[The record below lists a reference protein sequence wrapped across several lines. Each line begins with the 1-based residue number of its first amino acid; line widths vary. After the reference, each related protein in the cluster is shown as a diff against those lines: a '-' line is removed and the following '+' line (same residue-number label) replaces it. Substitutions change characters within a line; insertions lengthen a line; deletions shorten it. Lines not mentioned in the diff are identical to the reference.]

1 MSTLIVNTTRFGDVQ
16 VDAAKIITLPRGIIG
31 FPDDKQYVLLMHQP
45 DSPLFWLQS
54 VTNPDLAFVV
64 VMPVLFKPDY
74 RVPVGPPL
82 LEALGALSPDEIQ
95 IYVLVTVPQ
104 GHPEKMTAN
113 LKGPL
118 LVNSRSRLGQQVVL
132 DDPDYPIKYPL
143 VSGTEGGRPED
154 PSLGPPPDDAS

>member
-31 FPDDKQYVLLMHQP
+31 FPDDKQYVLLKHQP
-45 DSPLFWLQS
+45 ESPLFWLQS
-54 VTNPDLAFVV
+54 VTNPELAFVV
-64 VMPVLFKPDY
+64 VMPGLFKPDY

-82 LEALGALSPDEIQ
+82 LEALGARSLEEIQ
-95 IYVLVTVPQ
+95 VYVLVTVPQ

-118 LVNSRSRLGQQVVL
+118 LVNSGSRLGQQVVV
-132 DDPDYPIKYPL
+132 DDPDYPVKYPL
-143 VSGTEGGRPED
+143 IPGAEGDRSEGSP
-154 PSLGPPPDDAS
+154 PSAPPDEVS